1 MEENVVQ
8 LYMTDGEDEGSVLSG
23 AEAFRKEFF
32 LILLRAQRT
41 FIDLYIVFNKKRTRR
56 QAQGLVLCP

>member
-41 FIDLYIVFNKKRTRR
+41 FIDLYIRVCRKTTNIVR
-56 QAQGLVLCP
+56 LLY